1 LNNKFFYE
9 ILVNR
14 KFLSKK
20 NPILWINNPQFYFK
34 QSDIINSKK
43 FSSKK
48 QTIFISG
55 CSSTFADYFKE
66 IHYKIFKVAQEA
78 VLNLKK
84 EHFNKASLKELIK
97 SGYKKG
103 KIEEIKYST
112 KNKNLVEIFKKEC
125 VHGKEPQLKYFFN
138 DVFLPNT
145 RLFVLSDKTDNWL
158 GGILIADI
166 GNGNIRTDLLL
177 RKMNA
182 PRGVME
188 AMIFSIFR
196 TLKDEGYLK
205 WSLGDV
211 PFTIYNSRFF
221 SKEFLINFT
230 GRKLQFAYN
239 YLGLYNFK
247 NKFNPNWNNI
257 YVCCNSKMCFLSFLK
272 ISSISN
278 LLKLI
283 YIKLK
288 IKLL

>member
-1 LNNKFFYE
+1 LNNHFFYE

-14 KFLSKK
+14 KFLSKR

-43 FSSKK
+43 FYPKK
-48 QTIFISG
+48 QLIFISG
-55 CSSTFADYFKE
+55 CNSTFAKYFKE
-66 IHYKIFKVAQEA
+66 INFKIFKVAQEA
-78 VLNLKK
+78 VLNLKTD
-84 EHFNKASLKELIK
+84 HFNKASLKELIK

-103 KIEEIKYST
+103 NFEEKAYSK
-112 KNKNLVEIFKKEC
+112 KNKELLEAFKKVC
-125 VHGKEPQLKYFFN
+125 VHGREPQLKYFFN

-257 YVCCNSKMCFLSFLK
+257 YVCCNSKICLLSFLK